1 MSAIVYRFGGA
12 APTLPV
18 PQREGAMA
26 ERTIDDRVEAAAQA
40 FGNLVRRHREDC
52 GISQAALA
60 RIVGVSRGF
69 IIDLERGKATTQLG
83 LALVIADAVGIRTA
97 SLLAGGEAP
106 ETASPSEADDDLPE
120 MEDPDAGSPRV
131 L

>member
-1 MSAIVYRFGGA
+1 
-12 APTLPV
+12 
-18 PQREGAMA
+18 MA
-26 ERTIDDRVEAAAQA
+26 GQTIEDRVEAAAQA
-40 FGNLVRRHREDC
+40 FGSLVRRHREDC
-52 GISQAALA
+52 GISQSALA

-97 SLLAGGEAP
+97 SLLAGGTLP
-106 ETASPSEADDDLPE
+106 ETASPADADDDLPE
-120 MEDPDAGSPRV
+120 MEDPDAGAPRV